1 MVTTRPKGLLNIP
14 ELSTPSVDSF
24 DTRPKKVI
32 AWLQELPMGD
42 SGECAKRFYHTL
54 KEINRLD
61 IPGRQ
66 RWQVLQM
73 LTPLII
79 DITASLA
86 RHYTNQNLPIAE
98 KDQKIASL
106 CMELYSELAIGYK
119 ILIDQ
124 VWIKNLNLLNIKT
137 TTGMIYRALYYLY
150 QILLT
155 AYEIYTDPPSNT
167 WMHIHQ
173 LYLYAEDNQLTH
185 IVPHDID
192 SKGPIPRLSIGEIYI
207 HIILLGL
214 LSPFRLRQTDT
225 KKVVKALKDWS
236 KHCKILPAEQYEE
249 KTGHVLIKQ
258 NIDYA
263 PGYFFVDN
271 TINHVYTRTLDSTAL
286 VDHISDLVVSQPARI
301 EQNSG
306 IYDLPADVIRLLI
319 ITWGGKSKRLFS
331 RTSKDNRL
339 TISVGINATH
349 FMISNM
355 QKLHTILAEKGTY
368 AALINS
374 VAAELTPDFGELL
387 DKDEI
392 RFNSGAHFDTSPLFG
407 IGSIDKASSDIW
419 DDDFTNKSLGEGYNL
434 KLWQQGKT
442 ALSSADKTFH
452 AVHCD
457 NINESANG
465 YCLFGNLK
473 DEANPT
479 KVQVGE
485 LIGIRNDK
493 AKKEDAIDIGIVR
506 RLKSTDKGIEFGIQK
521 LAPHAD
527 AVAICLNQQRNIQ
540 GKYQRALLMPAMKP
554 RHHAITLIASKSFKV
569 GDDVL
574 INKLGFQTKIH
585 LSKIIETTGE
595 FNQFEFN
602 VQKVIG
608 MESDQK
614 AAPTKDFDSVWT
626 LI

>member
-1 MVTTRPKGLLNIP
+1 
-14 ELSTPSVDSF
+14 
-24 DTRPKKVI
+24 
-32 AWLQELPMGD
+32 MGD
-42 SGECAKRFYHTL
+42 SGECAKRVYHAL

-124 VWIKNLNLLNIKT
+124 IWIKNLNLLNIKT
-137 TTGMIYRALYYLY
+137 ITGMIYRALYYLY

-185 IVPHDID
+185 IVPRDID

-236 KHCKILPAEQYEE
+236 KHCRILPAEQYEE

-258 NIDYA
+258 NSDYA

-434 KLWQQGKT
+434 KLLQQGKT
-442 ALSSADKTFH
+442 ALSPADKTFH

-479 KVQVGE
+479 KVQIGE

-602 VQKVIG
+602 FQKVIG
-608 MESDQK
+608 MESDKK